1 VLISS
6 VFRGLEENVRGKMS
20 GDVALKHRLLL
31 LLLLLLLRGA
41 AATARRVLCGRADER
56 WWRPWKQGGMR
67 WSAL

>member
-31 LLLLLLLRGA
+31 LLLLLLRGA

-56 WWRPWKQGGMR
+56 WWRPRKQGGMR

>member
-1 VLISS
+1 
-6 VFRGLEENVRGKMS
+6 MS
-20 GDVALKHRLLL
+20 GDFALKHRML
-31 LLLLLLLRGA
+31 LLLLLLLRAA